1 MDMKLIF
8 IYNAEK
14 GPLNSFLDFIH
25 KSLSPNTYSCNLCSI
40 THTFK
45 KRKKWSKFT
54 ENFHLK
60 IEFFYKSDLEK
71 NNLLIFENELPCCLI
86 EKGNNQKVLINKND
100 MNTLRSEDEL
110 IELIKLKVNV

>member
-1 MDMKLIF
+1 MKLIF

-25 KSLSPNTYSCNLCSI
+25 KSLSPNTYSCNLCAV

-45 KRKKWSKFT
+45 KRKKWSRFT
-54 ENFHLK
+54 ENFQLK
-60 IEFFYKSDLEK
+60 IEFLYKSDLEK
-71 NNLLIFENELPCCLI
+71 NNLLIFEKELPCCLI
-86 EKGNNQKVLINKND
+86 EKGNKQKLLINKND